1 MIKLGLFEHAWLC
14 IVFRKGSEHPCKIMF
29 KAMVRFCLLEKKAA
43 CEVCAMYCDAAASAY
58 IIGV

>member
-1 MIKLGLFEHAWLC
+1 
-14 IVFRKGSEHPCKIMF
+14 MF